1 MLIDF
6 LRSEEGRVL
15 IRDLRESARSCQ
27 ESALTT
33 VRRNGSTYD
42 QVRYQVGIA
51 DGIQAVIDMLE
62 KKRMEQASAH

>member
-6 LRSEEGRVL
+6 LRSEAGRVL
-15 IRDLRESARSCQ
+15 VRDLQEAAYSCQ
-27 ESALTT
+27 ESALATA
-33 VRRNGSTYD
+33 RNKGVTLD

-62 KKRMEQASAH
+62 KKRMEQASAP